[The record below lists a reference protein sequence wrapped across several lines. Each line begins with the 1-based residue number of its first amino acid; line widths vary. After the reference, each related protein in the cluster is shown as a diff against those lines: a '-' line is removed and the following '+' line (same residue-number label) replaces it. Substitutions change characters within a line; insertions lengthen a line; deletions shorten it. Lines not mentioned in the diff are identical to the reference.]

1 MSFDLDDTIA
11 AVASPPGSAVRGIVR
26 ASGKEVVSL
35 VSQLLAI
42 DAPQSGPPVRLR
54 GNVLA
59 ECIGAPLPADVLL
72 WPSARSY
79 TGQPMAEFHVIGSPP
94 VLELLLLAVIEAGAR
109 PAERGEFTMR
119 AFLNGRIDLLQAEAV
134 VGVIDAADHEQL
146 QAALTQLGGGL
157 TQQLREIRTSM
168 IAILGDLE
176 AGLDFV
182 EEDIEFISS
191 TEMIRR
197 LHEARAILAG
207 LLSDSEERLPSGY
220 RPVVVLAGLPNAGKS
235 TLFNR
240 LAKADLAIASTVA
253 GTTRDYL
260 SCQVTIHGLTVDLVD
275 TAGWAQSGD
284 DIMATAQHLRQEQLK
299 SADLVIWCTAADLS
313 DSEQAANNRLLAEGG
328 LQATPFISLTTCI
341 DRLPAECN
349 LRGTPGVSAVSG
361 AGLGELRHSIASTL
375 TKNNSNR
382 IELLATTSAR
392 CRDSIQQAIVS
403 IDSAVDSATGN
414 LGDEITA
421 IGLREALR
429 ELRSML
435 GETWTDDILDHI
447 FSSFCIG
454 K

>member
-26 ASGKEVVSL
+26 VSGKEVVSL

-59 ECIGAPLPADVLL
+59 ESIGPRLTADVLL
-72 WPSARSY
+72 WPGTRSY

-94 VLELLLLAVIEAGAR
+94 VLELLLLAIIETGAR

-197 LHEARAILAG
+197 LNEARGILAG

-220 RPVVVLAGLPNAGKS
+220 RPVIVLAGLPNAGKS

-240 LAKADLAIASTVA
+240 LAEADLAIASTVA

-260 SCQVTIHGLTVDLVD
+260 SCQVTIDGLTVVLVD
-275 TAGWAQSGD
+275 TAGWDQSGD
-284 DIMATAQHLRQEQLK
+284 DIMSTAQHLRQEQLN
-299 SADLVIWCTAADLS
+299 SADLVIWCTAADLN
-313 DSEQAANNRLLAEGG
+313 DNEQAANDQLLAEDG
-328 LQATPFISLTTCI
+328 LQATPLISLATCI
-341 DRLPAECN
+341 DRLPADSD
-349 LRGTPGVSAVSG
+349 LPGTQGVSAVSG
-361 AGLGELRHSIASTL
+361 AGLAELRRCIASTL
-375 TKNNSNR
+375 TKNKSDR

>member
-1 MSFDLDDTIA
+1 MPFDLDDNIA

-26 ASGKEVVSL
+26 VSGKDVVLL
-35 VSQLLAI
+35 VSQLLHV
-42 DAPQSGPPVRLR
+42 DVPSSGPPLRLT
-54 GNVLA
+54 GNVQA
-59 ECIGAPLPADVLL
+59 ECIGAPLPAHVFL
-72 WPSARSY
+72 WPNTRSY

-94 VLELLLLAVIEAGAR
+94 ILELLLLAVIEAGAR

-134 VGVIDAADHEQL
+134 VEVIDAPDHEQL
-146 QAALTQLGGGL
+146 QTALTQLGGGL
-157 TQQLREIRTSM
+157 TRQLREIRTSM

-191 TEMIRR
+191 TEMIGR
-197 LHEARAILAG
+197 LQQARDILAG

-240 LAKADLAIASTVA
+240 LAEVELAIASTVA

-260 SCQVTIHGLTVDLVD
+260 SCPITIGGLTVELVD
-275 TAGWAQSGD
+275 TAGWDQSSNE
-284 DIMATAQHLRQEQLK
+284 IMSTAQHLRQKQLNA
-299 SADLVIWCTAADLS
+299 ADLVIWCAAADLN
-313 DSEQAANNRLLAEGG
+313 DSEQDANDQLLHENS
-328 LQATPFISLTTCI
+328 LQVTPCLSLVTCI
-341 DRLPAECN
+341 DRLPAESAQP
-349 LRGTPGVSAVSG
+349 GTLGVSAVSG
-361 AGLGELRHSIASTL
+361 VGLDELRSCIANTL
-375 TKNNSNR
+375 TKKNSDQ

-392 CRDSIQQAIVS
+392 CRDSVQQAIVS
-403 IDSAVDSATGN
+403 IDSAVDSATRN

-435 GETWTDDILDHI
+435 GETWTDEILDHI